1 MTEAQVGFLY
11 NIASVVSRLEN
22 NESNSKSLLQSY
34 YLMRCKEITRGY
46 GLPDKYFAT
55 KIRCPKCCLEWKDSE
70 VKINPILLTKRQ
82 KKRLKSRQTKEN
94 KKEFIRRKQNLVHC
108 NKVEQICTFCKKS
121 TFSTSIK
128 PQREVTAVENTEL
141 PDSTTKIEQI
151 DTPKANNNVQKQVP
165 KNSKPA
171 KKKEINVYSN
181 ALDVF
186 SLKNKNNALVTK
198 EPPKVIKNNK
208 KKKDKFAGLC
218 QKAVLASA
226 KLKSKEETKKSKL
239 SLFLKPSS

>member
-11 NIASVVSRLEN
+11 NIASVVSHLEN
-22 NESNSKSLLQSY
+22 NESKSLLQSY

-55 KIRCPKCCLEWKDSE
+55 KVRCPKCCLEWKDPE
-70 VKINPILLTKRQ
+70 VKINPILLSKRQ

-121 TFSTSIK
+121 TFTTSLK
-128 PQREVTAVENTEL
+128 PQKEVAVVENTEL
-141 PDSTTKIEQI
+141 DSTTKVELNE
-151 DTPKANNNVQKQVP
+151 TPKTNNNSQKQAS
-165 KNSKPA
+165 KNNKQA
-171 KKKEINVYSN
+171 KKKEINVYTN

-186 SLKNKNNALVTK
+186 SLKNKNNALATK

-226 KLKSKEETKKSKL
+226 KLKAKEETNKSKL